1 MSNAQS
7 SRISTSTYFIIF
19 VLTCEINIDV
29 TIEVEVKKS
38 LPQKMEQLLL
48 ASRNMWYT
56 LLEEYFETL
65 TWKKREKKR
74 RKEACVYVC
83 MYVYIH

>member
-1 MSNAQS
+1 MNFH
-7 SRISTSTYFIIF
+7 IHVFYHLCTY
-19 VLTCEINIDV
+19 VRNNIDV
-29 TIEVEVKKS
+29 TIEVEVMKS
-38 LPQKMEQLLL
+38 LPQKIEQLLL

-74 RKEACVYVC
+74 RRKEACVYVC